1 MTYSEHYE
9 KPKVP
14 VRMPI
19 KDIADI
25 YELRADNLL
34 TAEESSRLVSVL
46 ERFGPFVIVGARLE
60 FPGGRELRF
69 FS

>member
-1 MTYSEHYE
+1 MTYREYFE
-9 KPKVP
+9 EPEVP
-14 VRMPI
+14 VRTPI

-34 TAEESSRLVSVL
+34 TEEESSRLVSIL

-60 FPGGRELRF
+60 FLGGKELKF
-69 FS
+69 FG